1 MAGVV
6 RKCCTEMKRKCMFWW
21 FVVVVF
27 GSCILSF
34 VILEREREREREIA
48 TTVLLPLP
56 CVDGDYM
63 LKHTDRDDYCDLHRG
78 HHYSEQQR

>member
-34 VILEREREREREIA
+34 MILYIYKEREREVIA

-56 CVDGDYM
+56 CVDGDYNA
-63 LKHTDRDDYCDLHRG
+63 
-78 HHYSEQQR
+78 